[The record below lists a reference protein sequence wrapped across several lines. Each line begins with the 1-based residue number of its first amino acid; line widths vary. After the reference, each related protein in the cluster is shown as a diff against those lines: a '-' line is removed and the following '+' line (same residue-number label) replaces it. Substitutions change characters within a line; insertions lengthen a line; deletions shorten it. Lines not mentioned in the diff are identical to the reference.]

1 MTFRELENIIVATG
15 RKGDTLL
22 LLSLLLDYF
31 DNGIVCVDIDTVM
44 AETGLKNANISA
56 VTNRL
61 KDLGAL
67 TILYKD
73 IRNDDSLFSEVRN
86 GRWSKAYYKL
96 PPAILQLYRR
106 G

>member
-1 MTFRELENIIVATG
+1 MTFRELDKIIIATG
-15 RKGDTLL
+15 RKGDAQL
-22 LLSLLLDYF
+22 LLSLLLDSF
-31 DNGIVCVDIDTVM
+31 DNGVECVDIDTVM
-44 AETGLKNANISA
+44 AETGLKNPNVSA
-56 VTNRL
+56 VTNKL

-73 IRNDDSLFSEVRN
+73 MRSEDGIFSEVRN

-96 PPAILQLYRR
+96 PQSILQLYRR